1 MSICGEDVTGMFQ
14 PTNDVTKHVVDMT
27 ASNNRAHWMASLYE
41 EAELSGNC
49 VRSSVTAGC
58 DLNHIAT
65 LPRANFA
72 KTSWQSLTLQVTIA
86 SYTFHTDNI
95 LPGFGLEVLM

>member
-1 MSICGEDVTGMFQ
+1 MNNKDPVVMFQ
-14 PTNDVTKHVVDMT
+14 QTNDVAKHVVDMT
-27 ASNNRAHWMASLYE
+27 ASNSHAHWMADLYE

-65 LPRANFA
+65 LPRAKA
-72 KTSWQSLTLQVTIA
+72 SWQSLTLQVTIA
-86 SYTFHTDNI
+86 TRFFT
-95 LPGFGLEVLM
+95 